1 MEKIHVS
8 VVIPAHNEEK
18 YVERC
23 IGSVNDAAVVFG
35 GNVEIIVVCNRC
47 TDRTAELAEKC
58 GARVLLNEDRCIAS
72 VRNTGI
78 KAARGWMIMTIDC
91 DNRMTKG
98 TIREA
103 WRLLRSGKYIG
114 GGAPIRFERYSFPL
128 CLNDLMC
135 RAAFGITGLYC
146 GIFWT
151 EKKTFEAVG
160 GFADKRAFEDAE
172 TAGNLK
178 KYGKAQGKKYTV
190 LRKNHLINSTR
201 KYDDMGDW
209 MYFRLMFQNAG
220 AVLKAAFGDS
230 REYDRLI
237 DRLFYDYNDGQKK
250 G

>member
-1 MEKIHVS
+1 MKKVHVS

-23 IGSVNDAAVVFG
+23 IGSVKKSAEKFG

-58 GARVLLNEDRCIAS
+58 GARVLHNEDRCIAA

-78 KAARGWMIMTIDC
+78 KAAKGWMVMTIDC
-91 DNRMTKG
+91 DNRMTEG

-114 GGAPIRFERYSFPL
+114 GGATIRFERYSPAL
-128 CLNDLMC
+128 WLNDLMC

-146 GIFWT
+146 GIFWA
-151 EKKTFEAVG
+151 ERSVFNAVG
-160 GFADKRAFEDAE
+160 GFVDKRAFEDAE
-172 TAGNLK
+172 TAKKLK
-178 KYGKAQGKKYTV
+178 RYGKACGKKYTV

-209 MYFRLMFQNAG
+209 MYFRLMIENVG
-220 AVLKAAFGDS
+220 AMLKAALGDS
-230 REYDRLI
+230 REYDKLI
-237 DRLFYDYNDGQKK
+237 DKLFYDYNN
-250 G
+250 